1 MIMKILLPNE
11 VFAEEEEV
19 SKLNG
24 EAENGAFCLLEHH
37 VDFVATLVPGLL
49 SFVSDGKESFVAVDA
64 GTVVKR
70 GFEVLISV
78 KNAVRGG
85 ELGSL
90 KKTVEEQFLRL
101 DDRERKVRSVL
112 SKLEAD
118 LAHSFLEME
127 EHG

>member
-1 MIMKILLPNE
+1 MKMKILLPNE

-90 KKTVEEQFLRL
+90 KQTVEEQFLRL

-118 LAHSFLEME
+118 LARSFLEME

>member
-1 MIMKILLPNE
+1 MNMKILLPNE
-11 VFAEEEEV
+11 VFAEEEV
-19 SKLNG
+19 SKINA

-49 SFVSDGKESFVAVDA
+49 SFVSDGKEEFVAVDA

-90 KKTVEEQFLRL
+90 KHTVEEQFLRL

-118 LAHSFLEME
+118 LARSFLEME

>member
-1 MIMKILLPNE
+1 MRMKILLPNE
-11 VFAEEEEV
+11 VFAEEEV
-19 SKLNG
+19 SKINA
-24 EAENGAFCLLEHH
+24 EAENGAFCLLERH

-49 SFVSDGKESFVAVDA
+49 SFVSDGKEEFIAVDA

-78 KNAVRGG
+78 RNAVRGG

-118 LAHSFLEME
+118 LARSFLEME

>member
-1 MIMKILLPNE
+1 MIMKILLPSE
-11 VFAEEEEV
+11 VFAEEEV
-19 SKLNG
+19 SKINA

-37 VDFVATLVPGLL
+37 VDFAATLVPGLL
-49 SFVSDGKESFVAVDA
+49 SFVSDGKEEFVAVDA